1 MARWGPGFGSLLEPN
16 RTKESPG
23 GKSQRRGL
31 GWSVAFSDRVGAL
44 RASVAVETWLP
55 GGE

>member
-1 MARWGPGFGSLLEPN
+1 MEPN